1 MKMEKDNNL
10 LAAAPVPK
18 AFFRLAIPAVAAQ
31 LINILYNL
39 VDKMFI
45 GHIPGVGKQALA
57 GVGVTAPVI
66 LAISSF
72 AALVSMG
79 GAPKASVFMGKGDD
93 KQAEK
98 VMGSCT
104 WMLLVLSVA
113 LTGIMLIFGKTIL
126 RLFGASDDTI
136 IYAVSYMNI
145 YCLGTLFTQLTLGL
159 NAFIT
164 AQGKTLISM
173 CNVAVGAVT
182 NIVLDAVLMNGFGMG
197 VKGAAL
203 ATVISQGVSTCFVV
217 HYLTKSGSRLKL
229 RLKNIRFERQL
240 LLLCILLGTSPAL
253 MQLTENM
260 VAISFNTSL
269 QTYGGDMAVASMS
282 ILNSIMQFVML
293 LLPGL
298 VQGAQPLLSYNLG
311 AKNIPRVK
319 KTFRLL
325 LVCCVSGSFLIWL
338 VCMTLPATVASVFTD
353 DTALITYTEKSI
365 RVYLAMLFLY
375 GIQVA
380 CRYSFVALDQAK
392 KAIFLTI
399 WRKIILLIP
408 LIFILPCIL
417 PDSVMGV
424 YLAEPIADT
433 IAICTTA
440 PMFYGY
446 YRKLK

>member
-1 MKMEKDNNL
+1 MEEKKENDL
-10 LAAAPVPK
+10 LVEMSVPM
-18 AFFRLAIPAVAAQ
+18 AFFRLALPAVAAQ

-45 GHIPGVGKQALA
+45 GHIPEVGKQALA

-66 LAISSF
+66 LAVSAF

-79 GAPKASVFMGKGDD
+79 GAPKASIFMGKGDNE
-93 KQAEK
+93 QAEK
-98 VMGSCT
+98 VMGCCT
-104 WMLLVLSVA
+104 WMLIVLSVI
-113 LTGIMLIFGKTIL
+113 LTGIMLLFGKSIL
-126 RLFGASDDTI
+126 QLFGASDDTI
-136 IYAVSYMNI
+136 TYAVDYMNI
-145 YCLGTLFTQLTLGL
+145 YSLGTLFTQLTLGL

-182 NIVLDAVLMNGFGMG
+182 NIVLDAILINGLDMG

-203 ATVISQGVSTCFVV
+203 ATVISQGVSTCFVI
-217 HYLTKSGSRLKL
+217 HYLIKPESKLKL
-229 RLKNIRFERQL
+229 HVKNIRFDKKL
-240 LLLCILLGTSPAL
+240 LLPCILLGTSPAL

-269 QTYGGDMAVASMS
+269 QKYGGDMAVASMS

-311 AKNIPRVK
+311 AKNISRVK

-325 LVCCVSGSFLIWL
+325 LICCVSGSFLIWL
-338 VCMTLPATVASVFTD
+338 VCMTMPSTVASVFTSD
-353 DTALITYTEKSI
+353 IALIVYTGKSMK
-365 RVYLAMLFLY
+365 VYLAMLLIY

-380 CRYSFVALDQAK
+380 CQYSFVALDQAK

-408 LIFILPCIL
+408 LIFILPRIL
-417 PDSVMGV
+417 SGSAMGV

-433 IAICTTA
+433 IAVCTTA
-440 PMFYGY
+440 PMFFCY

>member
-1 MKMEKDNNL
+1 MEEKKENDL
-10 LAAAPVPK
+10 LVDMSVPM
-18 AFFRLAIPAVAAQ
+18 AFFRLALPAVAAQ

-45 GHIPGVGKQALA
+45 GHIPEVGKQALA

-66 LAISSF
+66 LAVSAF

-79 GAPKASVFMGKGDD
+79 GAPKASIFMGKGDNE
-93 KQAEK
+93 QAEK
-98 VMGSCT
+98 VMGCCT
-104 WMLLVLSVA
+104 WMLIVLSVI
-113 LTGIMLIFGKTIL
+113 LTGIMLLFGKSIL
-126 RLFGASDDTI
+126 HLFGASDDTI
-136 IYAVSYMNI
+136 TYAVDYMNI
-145 YCLGTLFTQLTLGL
+145 YSLGTLFTQLTLGL

-182 NIVLDAVLMNGFGMG
+182 NIALDAILINGLDMG

-203 ATVISQGVSTCFVV
+203 ATVISQGVSTCFVI
-217 HYLTKSGSRLKL
+217 HYLIKPESKLKL
-229 RLKNIRFERQL
+229 HVKNIRFDKKL
-240 LLLCILLGTSPAL
+240 LLPCILLGTSPAL

-269 QTYGGDMAVASMS
+269 QKYGGDMAVASMS

-311 AKNIPRVK
+311 AKNISRVK

-325 LVCCVSGSFLIWL
+325 LICCVSGSFLIWL
-338 VCMTLPATVASVFTD
+338 VCMTMPSTVASVFTSD
-353 DTALITYTEKSI
+353 IALIAYTEKSMK
-365 RVYLAMLFLY
+365 VYLAMLLIY

-380 CRYSFVALDQAK
+380 CQYSFVALDQAK

-408 LIFILPCIL
+408 LIFILPRIL
-417 PDSVMGV
+417 SGSAMGV

-433 IAICTTA
+433 IAVCTTA
-440 PMFYGY
+440 PMFFCY